1 MKKEEIINYKIDSDV
16 LKKYVETINSIKEP
30 MSKIKD
36 ELNQISKPM
45 KEQLKSI
52 NAMSN
57 AIKEL
62 SIKYPNKQKNIYRYY
77 KTDNGY

>member
-36 ELNQISKPM
+36 ELNQISKPIIVVKM
-45 KEQLKSI
+45 GMCQHKSRY
-52 NAMSN
+52 S
-57 AIKEL
+57 
-62 SIKYPNKQKNIYRYY
+62 QTTQVNIQ
-77 KTDNGY
+77 